1 MKILTQAQRY
11 QIEAFINKR
20 IDKLFNEPNQKNQKN
35 GFIDEAQKKQRQT
48 PQSSVII
55 NGI

>member
-1 MKILTQAQRY
+1 MKDLTQTQRY